1 VKVRVLRI
9 GALAA
14 LLGLGAAG
22 ATVLYL
28 QAQGVTP
35 RALAPYVEKRSSG
48 HNPAI
53 SGAGRWL
60 GAVLEHLD
68 RGEAW
73 PAPLPPLA
81 AGARPGAAAG
91 APPLLTRTLVASVEE
106 ARAAFARAAPGEA
119 IVFLPGVYRVRGA
132 IVADRPGAAGA
143 PVVVRAERPGSVT
156 IEFDA
161 TEGFRVAAPYW
172 RFENLAIRGVCAAHD
187 DCEHA
192 FHVTGA
198 ASHFAA
204 VNNTVTD
211 FNAHFKINAERGLF
225 PDHGLV
231 EANTLTNSAP
241 RKTSN
246 PVTPI
251 DLVAASDWTIRG
263 NLIADFVKGEGDR
276 ISYGAFAKG
285 GGARTLFERNVVLCE
300 RRLQGEPG
308 ARVGLSF
315 GGGGTEKQYCRD
327 RKCITEQEQ
336 GTMRAN
342 LVAACSDAGIYV
354 NSGAASRIVDNT
366 LVDTAGVQVRF
377 AESSADLDG
386 NLVDGAIV
394 SRNGALLRLGD
405 NLDVP
410 IAYAYAG
417 YHPLRRLLRAPQAL
431 DFGWRESPPRRAAG
445 AAGPDLCGA
454 ARPARATYG
463 AFEDWRACLR

>member
-1 VKVRVLRI
+1 VKGRVLRY
-9 GALAA
+9 GALLA
-14 LLGLGAAG
+14 LLGLGAAAG
-22 ATVLYL
+22 GVLYL
-28 QAQGVTP
+28 QGQGVTP

-60 GAVLEHLD
+60 GAALRELD
-68 RGEAW
+68 RREAW
-73 PAPLPPLA
+73 PAPLPLLS
-81 AGARPGAAAG
+81 AGAQPGAAAG
-91 APPLLTRTLVASVEE
+91 APPALARTVVSSVEE
-106 ARAAFARAAPGEA
+106 ARAAIARAAPGET
-119 IVFLPGVYRVRGA
+119 IVFLPGIYRVRGG
-132 IVADRPGAAGA
+132 IVANRPGAAGA

-161 TEGFRVAAPYW
+161 TEGFKVAAPYW

-204 VNNTVTD
+204 VNNTITD
-211 FNAHFKINAERGLF
+211 FNAHFKINAEGGLY

-231 EANTLTNSAP
+231 EANTLTNSTP
-241 RKTSN
+241 RKTAN

-251 DLVAASDWTIRG
+251 DLVAASDWIIRG
-263 NLIADFVKGEGDR
+263 NLIADFVKGDGDR
-276 ISYGAFAKG
+276 TSYGAFAKG
-285 GGARTLFERNVVLCE
+285 AGARTLFERNVVLCE

-315 GGGGTEKQYCRD
+315 GGGGTEKPYCRD
-327 RKCITEQEQ
+327 RKCITEQDQ

-366 LVDTAGVQVRF
+366 LVDTAGIQVRF
-377 AESSADLDG
+377 PAGSADVDG
-386 NLVDGAIV
+386 NLVDGAIA
-394 SRNGALLRLGD
+394 SRNGGVLRLGD
-405 NLDVP
+405 NLDTP

-417 YHPLRRLLRAPQAL
+417 YHPLRRLLRAPQAF
-431 DFGWRESPPRRAAG
+431 DFGWREAAPRRAAA

-454 ARPARATYG
+454 ARPLRPAYG
-463 AFEDWRACLR
+463 AFEDWRACAR